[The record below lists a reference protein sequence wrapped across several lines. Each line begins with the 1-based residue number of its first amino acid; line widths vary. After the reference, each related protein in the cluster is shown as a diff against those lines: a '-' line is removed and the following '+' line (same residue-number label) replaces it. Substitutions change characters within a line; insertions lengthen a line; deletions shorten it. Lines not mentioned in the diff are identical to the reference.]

1 MADVLVDCA
10 NASNVTCGDFHVVW
24 ISQSIGCSEQGVH
37 ARSSERPSRIVHDRI
52 KIVVRAP
59 LEIRCI
65 RIDVELVDYVAA
77 WRGTRNGAAIDT
89 GARDK
94 GYGFNG
100 VAIECEEAVAVWTF
114 VFVNQ
119 AELVTP
125 FVLGL
130 TSEAAAR

>member
-10 NASNVTCGDFHVVW
+10 NASNVTCGNFHVVW
-24 ISQSIGCSEQGVH
+24 ISQSIACSEQGVH
-37 ARSSERPSRIVHDRI
+37 ARPSERPSRIVHDRI

-59 LEIRCI
+59 LEIGCN
-65 RIDVELVDYVAA
+65 RIDFELSDYFAA
-77 WRGTRNGAAIDT
+77 WIKRNDAAI
-89 GARDK
+89 GNAAV
-94 GYGFNG
+94 GYGCNG
-100 VAIECEEAVAVWTF
+100 SAIKREEAVAVWTF